1 MEKKKG
7 TRKNRSKAYVFMMSM
22 LMVLTSCSPVKDI
35 GTTKIK
41 KIVNDNLVEYYGGT
55 FDIKKIEKKA
65 IGVTGGGLKDQVYEL
80 EVYSDELGQTF
91 SVRIQRDG
99 SRMEDDFEKYKYM
112 EEFNNEVDSISRNE
126 QGWRASEINKFQTT
140 LTSEERSADYED
152 YKKSDKMWVTVYVD
166 VTGNDTET
174 IAETIYEYSKELGN
188 HGFRWIINLK
198 RGKSVEML
206 KDFKHLGNITKE
218 DIKNALEKMGV
229 ENE

>member
-65 IGVTGGGLKDQVYEL
+65 IGVTAGGLKDQVYEL

-126 QGWRASEINKFQTT
+126 QGWNVTKIYKDQTT
-140 LTSEERSADYED
+140 LTSEERNRGYEE
-152 YKKSDKMWVTVYVD
+152 YKQSDKASISVKID
-166 VTGNDTET
+166 VTGDDIEN
-174 IAETIYEYSKELGN
+174 IASTIYDYTNELGN
-188 HGFRWIINLK
+188 HGFRWLIDLK
-198 RGKSVEML
+198 KDKKIETL
-206 KDFKHLGNITKE
+206 KDFNHLGNITKD
-218 DIKNALEKMGV
+218 DIKNALERIGA
-229 ENE
+229 